1 MTDSSIWIR
10 QAVIDDTATIA
21 QFNIAMARET
31 EGRELNPE
39 TTTAGVQ
46 AIFDNPDHGF
56 YVVANVGEKIVGSLM
71 ITKEW
76 SDWRNGVF
84 WWIQSVY
91 VNPDHRRRGIYKML
105 YQHVKRLAQDVS
117 GVCGFRLY
125 VEKDNDRAQQ
135 TYASLGMRP
144 TDYLLYE
151 EELIEQTEL

>member
-1 MTDSSIWIR
+1 MTDPATQIR
-10 QAVIDDTATIA
+10 QANANDALTLAE
-21 QFNIAMARET
+21 FNIAMARET
-31 EGRELNPE
+31 EQRELDR
-39 TTTAGVQ
+39 TTITAGVK
-46 AIFDNPDHGF
+46 AIFDNPDRGF
-56 YVVANVGEKIVGSLM
+56 YVVANVDEQIAGSLM

-91 VNPDHRRRGIYKML
+91 VAPDFRRRGIYKML
-105 YQHVKRLAQDVS
+105 YQHVKHLAQNTG

-135 TYASLGMRP
+135 TYASLGMQA

-151 EELIEQTEL
+151 EEIS